1 MEDFARI
8 QSIEIF
14 NFKNVSHGKIVF
26 SEYGKHNENFE
37 QNITAIYGQNGSGKT
52 ALIDAVSLIRYIIL
66 GKSLPRDIGNY
77 IKKGAEKSTIS
88 ISLYIKDSQESSI
101 IDYKVVFGY
110 IENNVVVL
118 DEQIKSKECINNTW
132 GNSTEIIHYNSER
145 DPFFISPK
153 YLHKELTGN
162 PENALELGVAKSL
175 SQRVDP
181 DTDVAF
187 STSLIFSTAFLKLLE
202 KIKTKSHLRKLLHKV
217 RVFCVNNLLI
227 VDDKTFGGIS
237 ENIHAIPIYI
247 KQEIKLKTSI
257 QVTIGAIP
265 IEIYKSTRIPS
276 ELFPVYK
283 NFVKQMNVVL
293 PTVIPGITLKM
304 KGIEE
309 EHLPDGKTQTVFSMV
324 TVRDN
329 REISLKYESAGVKK
343 ILCILSSLIST
354 FNNANMCLVV
364 DELDS
369 GVFEY
374 LIGQIITVFKEDAK
388 GQLIFTSHNLHIL
401 ELLDNKSI
409 IITKFRTDNC
419 YGKLS
424 NVQTNNNKRLLYLKQ
439 IELSDNDEGIIYN
452 KTNQYEMSYA
462 FERAYDISA
471 EGEDSE

>member
-26 SEYGKHNENFE
+26 SDYGKHNENFE

-52 ALIDAVSLIRYIIL
+52 ALIDAVLLIKNIVL

-77 IKKGAEKSTIS
+77 IKKGSDKSIIS
-88 ISLYIKDSQESSI
+88 ISFYIKDNCESSI
-101 IDYKVVFGY
+101 IDYKVILGY

-118 DEQIKSKECINNTW
+118 DEQIKSKECINNIW
-132 GNSTEIIHYNSER
+132 GNNTEIIHYNSE
-145 DPFFISPK
+145 DTPFTISPK
-153 YLHKELTGN
+153 YLHKELTDN
-162 PENALELGVAKSL
+162 SDNALELGVAQSL

-181 DTDVAF
+181 DTGASF
-187 STSLIFSTAFLKLLE
+187 ATSLIFSTHFIKLLS
-202 KIKTKSHLRKLLHKV
+202 KINTKSRLQKLLQKV
-217 RVFCVNNLLI
+217 RMFCTNNLLI

-247 KQEIKLKTSI
+247 KQEIKSKTTV
-257 QVTIGAIP
+257 QVAIGAIP

-276 ELFPVYK
+276 ELFPFYE
-283 NFVKQMNVVL
+283 NFVKQINVVL
-293 PTVIPGITLKM
+293 PTIIPGIKLKM
-304 KGIEE
+304 KGIKE
-309 EHLPDGKTQTVFSMV
+309 EHLPDGNTQTVFSMV

-354 FNNANMCLVV
+354 FNNANMCFVV

-409 IITKFRTDNC
+409 VITKFRTDNC
-419 YGKLS
+419 YGKLP

-439 IELSDNDEGIIYN
+439 IELSDDDEGIIYN

-471 EGEDSE
+471 EDDDSE